1 MKRGE
6 IVLAGIADAVPV
18 ACGMIAS
25 VCAAMTAYQIGFS
38 LVPLILFCVFSA
50 LLLSFWMNVPRYGFG
65 FGALFLTCVIMLCAF
80 RMQRIGEGAVTCV
93 YRLLDTMP
101 ESLKKL
107 FDMEALANTAA
118 QIEDPESAL
127 TLFLMVVAAVNG
139 VILAFSLIRSK
150 TVLLPLLIP
159 LPMLLASL
167 VYTNLQPAIWT
178 MLLTCVY
185 FGYALLGNGLR
196 KGETPGRGALF
207 VCLAPALLALGLILL
222 AIFPQKNFD
231 PVPADARRNWLADR
245 ISPITDTVM
254 SWVGVRNPKNVD
266 LANTGDRENDD
277 TELFTVY
284 ARRGTYLLRTHSY
297 GAYKNSRW
305 RAAQRYGG
313 EWDSMKALG
322 DRQGTADGVMWVLN
336 AMSNERVA
344 PYAWTDEPVSSDPDE
359 QTGIPQAEEYFIRS
373 GGWRDY
379 GWRYASRYAVKP
391 KNVTEAERRYY
402 TDFAM
407 KQYVMPDGEEK
418 QALLA
423 IAKRAGI
430 KKSDD
435 ALKTANAVAAFV
447 RDSGVYT
454 LTPGKMPKGKDF
466 VQYFLTESHEG
477 YCVHFASATTA
488 LLQALDCPARYTV
501 GYYVEVPAE
510 MNLAEMPVTQNAA
523 HAWTEVYVLGIG
535 WVPIESTPGRASDRE
550 SGTGTA
556 NPLGT
561 ATALPTLQPTVT
573 PTTAP
578 TPEPTPASETAE
590 PTAAPSTPEPTNAPE
605 PHAEP
610 TQKPS
615 DPAQSTGTG
624 DDPAQ
629 SVKKRGGA
637 WWILIPLVPLV
648 WTGVGIVVR
657 KRREARFQNA
667 NVRRSIPDMA
677 QYLKKLERFGIPE
690 DPDAEEWALE
700 AAFSNHKMKT
710 EHKTLIKRV
719 HTAQHTLYTGNRV
732 RGFLLRWVLFVI

>member
-38 LVPLILFCVFSA
+38 LVPLITFCVFSA

-127 TLFLMVVAAVNG
+127 TLFLMVIAAVNG

-284 ARRGTYLLRTHSY
+284 ARQGTYLLRTHSY

-336 AMSNERVA
+336 AMSNERIA

-379 GWRYASRYAVKP
+379 GWRYASRYATKP

-454 LTPGKMPKGKDF
+454 LTPGKMPKGKDCAVF
-466 VQYFLTESHEG
+466 SDGKSRGLLRPFRERDDGAFAGAGLSGAVHGRLLCGSSGGDEPCGNACDTKRG
-477 YCVHFASATTA
+477 ACVDGG
-488 LLQALDCPARYTV
+488 LCPRCR
-501 GYYVEVPAE
+501 
-510 MNLAEMPVTQNAA
+510 
-523 HAWTEVYVLGIG
+523 LG
-535 WVPIESTPGRASDRE
+535 SDRE
-550 SGTGTA
+550 HAGPRERPRAGNGRGKSAGYGNRFADAAAAGDADDGADDGADTRTDARLRDGGTDRSAFDAGADKRARTACGTDA
-556 NPLGT
+556 
-561 ATALPTLQPTVT
+561 
-573 PTTAP
+573 
-578 TPEPTPASETAE
+578 ETERSRAKHGNRRRSDAE
-590 PTAAPSTPEPTNAPE
+590 REKARRRMVD
-605 PHAEP
+605 
-610 TQKPS
+610 S
-615 DPAQSTGTG
+615 DPARAACLDRRRHCRAEAQGSAIPRRERAAF
-624 DDPAQ
+624 DPGHGAVSQ
-629 SVKKRGGA
+629 KARTLRNPGGPGRGGMGA
-637 WWILIPLVPLV
+637 GG
-648 WTGVGIVVR
+648 GV
-657 KRREARFQNA
+657 
-667 NVRRSIPDMA
+667 
-677 QYLKKLERFGIPE
+677 LE
-690 DPDAEEWALE
+690 
-700 AAFSNHKMKT
+700 S
-710 EHKTLIKRV
+710 
-719 HTAQHTLYTGNRV
+719 
-732 RGFLLRWVLFVI
+732 